1 MPSRISPAQNARE
14 GLNAMSYAM
23 SYAMSAVFNDYG
35 QRAGFGQ
42 PDDGS
47 VGWTGGRPP
56 LTMRHRPGPARWEG
70 SA

>member
-1 MPSRISPAQNARE
+1 
-14 GLNAMSYAM
+14 M

-35 QRAGFGQ
+35 QRAGFRQ

-47 VGWTGGRPP
+47 AGWPSGRPP
-56 LTMRHRPGPARWEG
+56 LTMRHRAGPARWEG

>member
-1 MPSRISPAQNARE
+1 MSYAKFY
-14 GLNAMSYAM
+14 AMFYAVSYAM
-23 SYAMSAVFNDYG
+23 SCALSAVFNDCG

-47 VGWTGGRPP
+47 AGWTSGRPP
-56 LTMRHRPGPARWEG
+56 LTMRHRAGPARREG